1 MPNNQDKDT
10 SCVDDAKKITELEL
24 LAHRTWP
31 CRKEEKIG
39 DWVLREA
46 DGFTRRA
53 NSCLA
58 IGDAAKP
65 LPESVIAVEA
75 WYREREL
82 EPCFKITSSAPSELD
97 MLLGEKGWTI
107 ATPSIVM
114 NRTLGQESSSLPVE
128 LSASAIPDSDWLR
141 TVSLWDGETP
151 DKSRRHR
158 ELAQRIHTAGYLRWT
173 TSEGLLAVGLV
184 AMDGVES
191 YLYDVVVHPERRG
204 RGIGRAFCQAA
215 MDWAASCG
223 TRSMA
228 LQVLESNTTGQ
239 KLYSSLGFQEHHRY
253 HYRVAPCDK
262 PTCGC

>member
-1 MPNNQDKDT
+1 MIGAALPEK
-10 SCVDDAKKITELEL
+10 VAELEL

-31 CRKEEKIG
+31 CRKDEKLG

-58 IGDAAKP
+58 IGDAA
-65 LPESVIAVEA
+65 LALTDSVATVED
-75 WYREREL
+75 WYRSREL
-82 EPCFKITSSAPSELD
+82 EPCFKITSAAPDGLD
-97 MLLGEKGWTI
+97 DLLGDKGWNL

-114 NRTLGQESSSLPVE
+114 TRKLGQESSTLPSE

-141 TVSLWDGETP
+141 TVSLWDGENA

-158 ELAQRIHTAGYLRWT
+158 ELAQRIHTAGFLRWT
-173 TSEGLLAVGLV
+173 TSEGLLAIGLV
-184 AMDGVES
+184 AMDGIES

-223 TRSMA
+223 TRFMA
-228 LQVLESNTTGQ
+228 LQVLETNTAGQ
-239 KLYSSLGFQEHHRY
+239 KLYGSLGFQEHHRY
-253 HYRVAPCDK
+253 HYRVAACTK
-262 PTCGC
+262 PACGC